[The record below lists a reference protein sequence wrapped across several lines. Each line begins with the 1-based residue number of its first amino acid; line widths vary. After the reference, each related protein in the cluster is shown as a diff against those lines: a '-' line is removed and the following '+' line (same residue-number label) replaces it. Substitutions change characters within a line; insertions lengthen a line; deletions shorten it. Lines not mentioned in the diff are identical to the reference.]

1 MALYSLVDKP
11 KWLTSTQKASTAATA
26 GGWVYTR
33 PDGTAETLV
42 AINRMTTKMIP
53 TVRNV
58 VTAEDAYEVG
68 TATVIDFTVYF
79 NRNIKSS
86 DITSATVLNFL
97 IDESEFTATYRSKTS
112 TSATFRYTFPSN
124 GDEYDIP
131 EASAIGLDSIT
142 LNTGEHI
149 YLDFADSNISADLT
163 LPETIDVPV
172 TQKVPEISGITTNKA
187 SYVIGTD
194 STITFTVAFDR
205 KIKSADI
212 TSASVLTFTIDGT
225 EYEATY
231 LSKTSTAASFRYT
244 VPSNGDEYEI
254 PEDTEIGLSSITLN
268 TDEHIYLD
276 FSLDDIDADLTIP
289 EATVASSVAQKVP
302 AITGVT
308 TDKASYTIGS
318 DTEVEFTVTFDRDVK
333 SSGLTSATT
342 LDFTI
347 NTTHSFTAAYTS
359 VSGNDVVFT
368 WTIPDPYTG
377 GATSTTIALDSITLN
392 TDEYIILDSTVN
404 TVNASFTALPASI
417 NVTITVP

>member
-53 TVRNV
+53 VVRSV
-58 VTAEDAYEVG
+58 VTDEDAYEVG

-112 TSATFRYTFPSN
+112 TSVTFRYTIPSN
-124 GDEYDIP
+124 GDEYEIP

-172 TQKVPEISGITTNKA
+172 TQKVPEI
-187 SYVIGTD
+187 
-194 STITFTVAFDR
+194 
-205 KIKSADI
+205 
-212 TSASVLTFTIDGT
+212 
-225 EYEATY
+225 
-231 LSKTSTAASFRYT
+231 
-244 VPSNGDEYEI
+244 
-254 PEDTEIGLSSITLN
+254 
-268 TDEHIYLD
+268 
-276 FSLDDIDADLTIP
+276 
-289 EATVASSVAQKVP
+289 
-302 AITGVT
+302 TGVT
-308 TDKASYTIGS
+308 TDKASYAIGT
-318 DTEVEFTVTFDRDVK
+318 DTEIEFTVSFDRDVK
-333 SSGLTSATT
+333 SLDLTSATT

-359 VSGNDVVFT
+359 ESGNDVVFT

-377 GATSTTIALDSITLN
+377 GPASTTIALDSITLN
-392 TDEYIILDSTVN
+392 TDEDIILDSTAN
-404 TVNASFTALPASI
+404 TISADLTSLPASI
-417 NVTITVP
+417 NVTITLP